1 MLKVAGGCEE
11 CWSQYEC
18 ERGSDEAMRRERER
32 EPSVRVVFYFEER
45 CLVSF

>member
-1 MLKVAGGCEE
+1 MLEVAGGCEE

-32 EPSVRVVFYFEER
+32 ENRA
-45 CLVSF
+45 